1 MTTFWS
7 WRVSVMQEG
16 LRILHEERELQAEI
30 VRKIDEQVIL
40 YKN

>member
-1 MTTFWS
+1 
-7 WRVSVMQEG
+7 MQEG